1 MAIIYGM
8 ADSEKNLL
16 KKLPGEVRN
25 YEDMDRVKRDFEN
38 KIKQEDDGFFAGF
51 RKWNYQRQVNKFEKN
66 EDNPLHAG
74 TKGENKVIEELIKL
88 NDTFHVLCGVRLGLP
103 YYVKYKGRK
112 NLKSAQMDLVV
123 VCPKGVF
130 MIEVKNW
137 SDNYIKNNTNLSPYE
152 QTERAGRILWISL
165 QTVIKNVRVTNV
177 LLSIQ
182 GNMQY
187 NESYRSVFVSSLARI
202 NQFLEKRQDSLSEKE
217 VKKIVKDL
225 KGFVT
230 K

>member
-74 TKGENKVIEELIKL
+74 TKGDNKVIEELIKL
-88 NDTFHVLCGVRLGLP
+88 NDTVHVLGGVRIALP
-103 YYVKYKGRK
+103 SYV
-112 NLKSAQMDLVV
+112 
-123 VCPKGVF
+123 
-130 MIEVKNW
+130 
-137 SDNYIKNNTNLSPYE
+137 
-152 QTERAGRILWISL
+152 
-165 QTVIKNVRVTNV
+165 
-177 LLSIQ
+177 
-182 GNMQY
+182 
-187 NESYRSVFVSSLARI
+187 
-202 NQFLEKRQDSLSEKE
+202 
-217 VKKIVKDL
+217 
-225 KGFVT
+225 
-230 K
+230 